1 MTHTT
6 TSCSMRSMSGI
17 TTVKINSSKNKKRL
31 TLFINPEILK
41 QAKAQAVIEESSL
54 TSLVEKA
61 LILYL
66 PSETIVKKTEN

>member
-17 TTVKINSSKNKKRL
+17 TTVKINSSKDKKRL